1 MSLFYNLREG
11 VSGAINY
18 VVDKNRKISLINRI
32 KSIIRTEEHN
42 ANQAYIALG
51 KYYFHNLRDAKNG
64 ETEFYCLEVDHAN
77 RRISRA
83 MMKLD
88 ELTEDETYFYEYD
101 QYNREPEDDFD
112 DACMGCSDSC
122 DSCGC
127 YEGMNPG
134 TDWDNIAAIHQM
146 QKERA
151 RAQYAAEHPEDLDS
165 DELEVELDEALKD
178 YLNAKIKENKEN
190 SANGTAEEPPL
201 F

>member
-11 VSGAINY
+11 VFGAINY

-32 KSIIRTEEHN
+32 KGIVRTEEQN
-42 ANQAYIALG
+42 ADQAYIALG
-51 KYYFHNLRDAKNG
+51 KYYFHNLRDPKNT
-64 ETEFYCLEVDHAN
+64 ETEFYCQEVEYAN
-77 RRISRA
+77 RRIRRA

-88 ELTEDETYFYEYD
+88 ELTGEDLYFLDHED
-101 QYNREPEDDFD
+101 LLTPDPDEEPY
-112 DACMGCSDSC
+112 MVCSDSC

-151 RAQYAAEHPEDLDS
+151 RAQYAAEHPEDLDAQ
-165 DELEVELDEALKD
+165 DLEVELDDALKE
-178 YLNAKIKENKEN
+178 YLNSKIKENS
-190 SANGTAEEPPL
+190 SASQDDGKEPPL